1 MQLGKGER
9 SSSSADA
16 AHRKPQ
22 HQKKINHFAFIHTV
36 VLNCRTHDDLVCSPA
51 IIAEIIAMAMR
62 GKQSKD
68 ANLHACQRCFP
79 RVLPS
84 RSFSFPCK
92 GISLKASQKLGVIL
106 PADPG
111 AGREQAHAKPL
122 KVLLFYLLMLGL
134 KETKQQGKVTGLRDA
149 GAGGDKL
156 TTTLAVAL
164 GGEKPQKCP
173 KTEPLQPFSAGGGGQ
188 FTRKQLRRAPN
199 TPSVLLTNSALAGMG
214 YYFSNHSLFPS
225 LSMTIGGP

>member
-1 MQLGKGER
+1 MQMQPTESPNTR
-9 SSSSADA
+9 
-16 AHRKPQ
+16 
-22 HQKKINHFAFIHTV
+22 KKINHFAFIHTI
-36 VLNCRTHDDLVCSPA
+36 VLNCRTRSDLVCSPA

-68 ANLHACQRCFP
+68 ANLHAYQLCFP

-149 GAGGDKL
+149 GAGRDKL

-173 KTEPLQPFSAGGGGQ
+173 KTEPPQPFSAGQGGQ
-188 FTRKQLRRAPN
+188 FTRKQPRRAPN

-214 YYFSNHSLFPS
+214 YYFSKHSLFSS
-225 LSMTIGGP
+225 LSMTIVGP